1 MDSIIAGAG
10 GGCFT
15 GGTLVRIPDGYRR
28 IDSLSVGDTVIS
40 FDDSGDFHEAKII
53 AVHVHENEAVYQ
65 YSLWGAGAVEAT
77 PNHWVLNQ
85 FNAFVAIGSLGSDDC
100 IVDIN
105 GHLRPIISS
114 EFIGH
119 KTVYN
124 LTVEGQHTFI
134 ANNIRVHNAGLGLGK
149 IAGAGGGG
157 KGGGGGSPDTADD
170 NLNSRAYAKIIDLI
184 GEGEIE
190 GFPSARQYSRSSD
203 EYKKAMLKD
212 IYFDKTSVMRE
223 KANIN
228 DLVDRDFNFKKVRP
242 KHFDIRWGTQN
253 QDAIPGFSA
262 AENEYSVGIVVAKDA
277 PVTRTITDTDV
288 DKVRVT
294 LTWQAIQELQD
305 DGDIVGSEVKY
316 QILVSYNGGPFD
328 VVKDKKLNGRTGNLF
343 QKSHIVWLSGSFPV
357 QIRVKRLTKNPS
369 DVKIQNEFTWT
380 SYTEIV
386 DAKLRYPNSAIVA
399 MDIDS
404 RNFTS
409 IPTRSYRVRGLKIK
423 IPSNAT
429 VNDSD
434 GSLTY
439 NGIWDGTFGAQQ
451 WCADPAWCLW
461 DLLTNCRYGLGQHIK
476 TKDLDKW
483 SFYEA
488 SKYCNEKVD
497 SGLKDTKGNAI
508 LESRFLC
515 NVSIQSQDEAYK
527 VVNDM
532 CSVFRAMPYWGAG
545 TLVIAQDRPASPS
558 YLFNQTNVTE
568 EGFQYNGSSLRSRH
582 TVAVVGYLDTENQ
595 ETAYESVENAEGIA
609 RYGVITAEISAFAC
623 TSRTQAHR
631 IGEWLLYTE
640 QYETETVTFKT
651 GIDAG
656 SAVRPGMIIATSDP
670 LRSGARRGG
679 RIRAAG
685 SNYIVIDEP
694 TATDIPLTGSP
705 TVHVSMTDG
714 TVEVKTVTAAAGAKI
729 TISGTFTSTPLVG
742 GVFIYNNDDMRR
754 ARWRVLNVQESD
766 GVSYQIT
773 AISYNSSKYD
783 YVERG
788 YEFDTKV
795 YLPLT
800 VDKPSDPQNITADTV
815 AYESSGQLASKVM
828 LSWDSDP
835 NAVNY
840 EIRYRRIG

>member
-1 MDSIIAGAG
+1 MAKNISGG

-15 GGTLVRIPDGYRR
+15 GATLVRIPGGYCR
-28 IDSLSVGDTVIS
+28 IDSLNVGDTVIS
-40 FDDSGDFHEAKII
+40 FDDSGDFYEAKIL
-53 AVHVHENEAVYQ
+53 AVHVHENEAAYQ
-65 YSLWGAGAVEAT
+65 YNLWGAGAIEAT

-100 IVDIN
+100 VIDIN
-105 GHLRPIISS
+105 NHLRPIISS
-114 EFIGH
+114 EFIGY

-157 KGGGGGSPDTADD
+157 KGGGGGSPDTEDD

-184 GEGEIE
+184 GEGEID
-190 GFPSARQYSRSSD
+190 GFPSARQYARGSD
-203 EYKKAMLKD
+203 EYRKAMLMD
-212 IYFDKTSVMRE
+212 IYFDKTPVLR
-223 KANIN
+223 KNANIN
-228 DLVDRDFNFKKVRP
+228 DLGDRDYNFKKL
-242 KHFDIRWGTQN
+242 KYNHFSVCFGTQN
-253 QDAIPGFSA
+253 QDAIPGFSF
-262 AENEYSVGIVVAKDA
+262 AEREVQVGVIVAQNA
-277 PVTRTITDTDV
+277 PVTRVISDSDV
-288 DKVRVT
+288 DRVRVT
-294 LTWQAIQELQD
+294 LSWAALQEFES
-305 DGDIVGSEVKY
+305 DGDITGSEVSY
-316 QILVSYNGGPFD
+316 EILVAYNGGPFELA
-328 VVKDKKLNGRTGNLF
+328 KEKTLSGRSGNVF
-343 QKSHIVWLSGSFPV
+343 QKSHIVALNGQFPV
-357 QIRVKRLTKNPS
+357 EIRVKRTTKNSYDPK
-369 DVKIQNEFTWT
+369 VQNEFVWL
-380 SYTEIV
+380 SYTEIT
-386 DAKLRYPNSAIVA
+386 DAKLRYPNSALVG

-404 RNFTS
+404 RNFSS
-409 IPTRSYRVRGLKIK
+409 IPTRSFRVRGLKIR

-434 GSLTY
+434 GSLEY
-439 NGIWDGTFGAQQ
+439 NGIWDGSFGAKQ

-488 SKYCNEKVD
+488 SKYCNVKVD
-497 SGLKDTKGNAI
+497 SGLKDANGNAI

-527 VVNDM
+527 IVNDM

-568 EGFQYNGSSLRSRH
+568 EGFQYNGSSLRTRH

-685 SNYIVIDEP
+685 SNYIIIDEP
-694 TATDIPLTGSP
+694 TSTDIPLTGTP

-714 TVEVKTVTAAAGAKI
+714 TVEVKTVTATAGAKI
-729 TISGTFTSTPLVG
+729 TISENFTSTPLVG

-754 ARWRVLNVQESD
+754 ARWRVLNVQEVD

-773 AISYNSSKYD
+773 GISYNSSKYD

-788 YEFDTKV
+788 YEFDTKT

-800 VDKPSDPQNITADTV
+800 VDKPSDPQNITTNAI
-815 AYESSGQLASKVM
+815 AYESSGQLANKVM

>member
-1 MDSIIAGAG
+1 MAKNISGA

-15 GGTLVRIPDGYRR
+15 GATLIRVPGNCCR

-40 FDDSGDFHEAKII
+40 FDDCGDFHEAKIL

-65 YSLWGAGAVEAT
+65 YNLWGAGAIEAT

-100 IVDIN
+100 VIDIN
-105 GHLRPIISS
+105 NHLRPIISS
-114 EFIGH
+114 EFIGY

-149 IAGAGGGG
+149 IAGAGGG
-157 KGGGGGSPDTADD
+157 KGGGGGSPDTEDD

-184 GEGEIE
+184 SEGEIE
-190 GFPSARQYSRSSD
+190 GFPSARQYTKGSD
-203 EYKKAMLKD
+203 DYRKAMLKD
-212 IYFDKTSVMRE
+212 IYFDKTPVLRK
-223 KANIN
+223 KADIN
-228 DLVDRDFNFKKVRP
+228 DLGDRDYNFKKL
-242 KHFDIRWGTQN
+242 KYNHFSVCWGTQN
-253 QDAIPGFSA
+253 QEAIPGFSS
-262 AENEYSVGIVVAKDA
+262 AENEISVGVVVAQNA
-277 PVTRTITDTDV
+277 PVTRVITDSDV
-288 DKVRVT
+288 DRVRVN
-294 LTWQAIQELQD
+294 LSWPALQEIES
-305 DGDIVGSEVKY
+305 DGDIVGSEVQY
-316 QILVSYNGGPFD
+316 EILVAYNGGPFE
-328 VVKDKKLNGRTGNLF
+328 VVKEKTLSGRSGNVF
-343 QKSHIVWLSGSFPV
+343 QKSHIVAINGAFPV
-357 QIRVKRLTKNPS
+357 EIRVKRLTKNSYDP
-369 DVKIQNEFTWT
+369 KIQNEFTWI
-380 SYTEIV
+380 SYTEIT
-386 DAKLRYPNSAIVA
+386 DAKLRYPNSALVG

-409 IPTRSYRVRGLKIK
+409 IPTRSFRIRGLKIR

-434 GSLTY
+434 GSLEY
-439 NGIWDGTFGAQQ
+439 GGLWDGTFAAKQ

-476 TKDLDKW
+476 SKDLDKW

-497 SGLKDTKGNAI
+497 SGLKDANGNAI
-508 LESRFLC
+508 LEPRFLC

-527 VVNDM
+527 VINDM

-545 TLVIAQDRPASPS
+545 TLIIAQDRPASPS

-568 EGFQYNGSSLRSRH
+568 EGFQYNGSSLRTRH

-609 RYGVITAEISAFAC
+609 RYGVVTAEISAFAC

-656 SAVRPGMIIATSDP
+656 IAVRPGMIIATSDP

-685 SNYIVIDEP
+685 TNYIIIDEP
-694 TATDIPLTGSP
+694 TSTDIPLTGTP

-714 TVEVKTVTAAAGAKI
+714 TVEVKTVTATAGAKI

-754 ARWRVLNVQESD
+754 ARWRVLNVQEVD
-766 GVSYQIT
+766 GASYQIT
-773 AISYNSSKYD
+773 GISYNSSKYD

-788 YEFDTKV
+788 YEFDDKV

-800 VDKPSDPQNITADTV
+800 ISQPSDPQNITV
-815 AYESSGQLASKVM
+815 ATATYESVGQLANKVL

>member
-1 MDSIIAGAG
+1 MAKNISGA

-15 GGTLVRIPDGYRR
+15 GATLIRVPGNCCR

-40 FDDSGDFHEAKII
+40 FDDSGDFHEAKIL

-65 YSLWGAGAVEAT
+65 YNLWGAGAIEAT

-100 IVDIN
+100 VIDIN
-105 GHLRPIISS
+105 NHLRPIISS
-114 EFIGH
+114 EFIGY

-149 IAGAGGGG
+149 IAGAGGG
-157 KGGGGGSPDTADD
+157 KGGGGGSPDTEDD

-184 GEGEIE
+184 SEGEIE
-190 GFPSARQYSRSSD
+190 GFPSARQYTKGSD
-203 EYKKAMLKD
+203 DYRKAMLKD
-212 IYFDKTSVMRE
+212 IYFDKTPVLRKE
-223 KANIN
+223 ADIN
-228 DLVDRDFNFKKVRP
+228 DLGDRDYNFKKL
-242 KHFDIRWGTQN
+242 KYNHFSICWGTQN
-253 QDAIPGFSA
+253 QEAIPGFSS
-262 AENEYSVGIVVAKDA
+262 AENEISVGVVVAQNA
-277 PVTRTITDTDV
+277 PVTRVITDSDV
-288 DKVRVT
+288 DRVRVN
-294 LTWQAIQELQD
+294 LSWPALQEIES
-305 DGDIVGSEVKY
+305 DGDIVGSEVQY
-316 QILVSYNGGPFD
+316 EILVAYNGGPFE
-328 VVKDKKLNGRTGNLF
+328 VVKEKTLSGRSGNVF
-343 QKSHIVWLSGSFPV
+343 QKSHIVAINGAFPV
-357 QIRVKRLTKNPS
+357 EIRVKRLTKNSYDP
-369 DVKIQNEFTWT
+369 KIQNEFTWI
-380 SYTEIV
+380 SYTEIT
-386 DAKLRYPNSAIVA
+386 DAKLRYPNSALVG

-409 IPTRSYRVRGLKIK
+409 IPTRSFRIRGLKIR

-434 GSLTY
+434 GSLEY
-439 NGIWDGTFGAQQ
+439 GGLWDGTFAAKQ

-461 DLLTNCRYGLGQHIK
+461 DLLTNYRYGLGQHIK
-476 TKDLDKW
+476 SKDLDKW

-497 SGLKDTKGNAI
+497 SGLKDANGNAI
-508 LESRFLC
+508 LEPRFLC

-527 VVNDM
+527 VINDM

-545 TLVIAQDRPASPS
+545 TLIIAQDRPASPS

-568 EGFQYNGSSLRSRH
+568 EGFQYNGSSLRTRH

-609 RYGVITAEISAFAC
+609 RYGVVTAEISAFAC

-651 GIDAG
+651 NIDAG
-656 SAVRPGMIIATSDP
+656 IAVRPGMIIATSDP

-685 SNYIVIDEP
+685 TDYIIIDEP
-694 TATDIPLTGSP
+694 TSTDIPLTGTP

-714 TVEVKTVTAAAGAKI
+714 TVEEKTVTATAGAKI

-754 ARWRVLNVQESD
+754 ALWRVLNVQEVD
-766 GVSYQIT
+766 GASYQIT
-773 AISYNSSKYD
+773 GISYNSSKYD
-783 YVERG
+783 YIERG
-788 YEFDTKV
+788 YEFDDKV

-800 VDKPSDPQNITADTV
+800 ISQPSDPQNITV
-815 AYESSGQLASKVM
+815 ATATYESVGQLANKVL

-835 NAVNY
+835 SAVNY

>member
-1 MDSIIAGAG
+1 MAKNISGA

-15 GGTLVRIPDGYRR
+15 GATLIRVPGNCCR

-40 FDDSGDFHEAKII
+40 FDDCGDFHEAKIL

-65 YSLWGAGAVEAT
+65 YNLWGAGAIEAT

-100 IVDIN
+100 VIDIN
-105 GHLRPIISS
+105 NHLRPIISS
-114 EFIGH
+114 EFIGY

-149 IAGAGGGG
+149 IAGAGGG
-157 KGGGGGSPDTADD
+157 KGGGGGSPDTEDD

-184 GEGEIE
+184 SEGEIE
-190 GFPSARQYSRSSD
+190 GFPSARQYTKGSD
-203 EYKKAMLKD
+203 DYRKAMLKD
-212 IYFDKTSVMRE
+212 IYFDKTPVLRKE
-223 KANIN
+223 ADIN
-228 DLVDRDFNFKKVRP
+228 DLGDRDYNFKKL
-242 KHFDIRWGTQN
+242 KYNHFSICWGTQN
-253 QDAIPGFSA
+253 QEAIPGFSS
-262 AENEYSVGIVVAKDA
+262 AENEISVGVVVAQNA
-277 PVTRTITDTDV
+277 PVTRVITDSDV
-288 DKVRVT
+288 DRVRVN
-294 LTWQAIQELQD
+294 LSWPALQEIES
-305 DGDIVGSEVKY
+305 DGDIVGSEVQY
-316 QILVSYNGGPFD
+316 EILVAYNGGPFE
-328 VVKDKKLNGRTGNLF
+328 VVKEKTLSGRSGNVF
-343 QKSHIVWLSGSFPV
+343 QKSHIVAINGAFPV
-357 QIRVKRLTKNPS
+357 EIRVKRLTKNSYDP
-369 DVKIQNEFTWT
+369 KIQNEFTWI
-380 SYTEIV
+380 SYTEIT
-386 DAKLRYPNSAIVA
+386 DAKLRYPNSALVG

-409 IPTRSYRVRGLKIK
+409 IPTRSFRIRGLKIR

-434 GSLTY
+434 GSLEY
-439 NGIWDGTFGAQQ
+439 GGLWDGTFAAKQ

-461 DLLTNCRYGLGQHIK
+461 DLLTNYRYGLGQHIK
-476 TKDLDKW
+476 SKDLDKW

-497 SGLKDTKGNAI
+497 SGLKDANGNAI
-508 LESRFLC
+508 LEPRFLC

-527 VVNDM
+527 VINDM

-545 TLVIAQDRPASPS
+545 TLIIAQDRPASPS

-568 EGFQYNGSSLRSRH
+568 EGFQYNGSSLRTRH

-609 RYGVITAEISAFAC
+609 RYGVVTAEISAFAC

-651 GIDAG
+651 NIDAG
-656 SAVRPGMIIATSDP
+656 IAVRPGMIIATSDP

-685 SNYIVIDEP
+685 TDYIIIDEP
-694 TATDIPLTGSP
+694 TSTDIPLTGTP

-714 TVEVKTVTAAAGAKI
+714 TVEEKTVTATAGAKI

-754 ARWRVLNVQESD
+754 ALWRVLNVQEVD
-766 GVSYQIT
+766 GASYQIT
-773 AISYNSSKYD
+773 GISYNSSKYD
-783 YVERG
+783 YIERG
-788 YEFDTKV
+788 YEFDDKV

-800 VDKPSDPQNITADTV
+800 ISQPSDPQNITV
-815 AYESSGQLASKVM
+815 ATATYESVGQLANKVL

-835 NAVNY
+835 SAVNY

>member
-1 MDSIIAGAG
+1 MAKNISGA

-15 GGTLVRIPDGYRR
+15 GATLIRVPGNCCR

-40 FDDSGDFHEAKII
+40 FDDCGDFHEAKIL

-65 YSLWGAGAVEAT
+65 YNLWGAGAIEAT

-100 IVDIN
+100 VIDIN
-105 GHLRPIISS
+105 NHLRPIISS
-114 EFIGH
+114 EFIGY

-149 IAGAGGGG
+149 IAGAGGG
-157 KGGGGGSPDTADD
+157 KGGGGGSPDTEDD

-184 GEGEIE
+184 SEGEIE
-190 GFPSARQYSRSSD
+190 GFPSARQYTKGSD
-203 EYKKAMLKD
+203 DYRKAMLKD
-212 IYFDKTSVMRE
+212 IYFDKTPVLRKE
-223 KANIN
+223 ADIN
-228 DLVDRDFNFKKVRP
+228 DLGDRDYNFKKL
-242 KHFDIRWGTQN
+242 KYNHFSICWGTQN
-253 QDAIPGFSA
+253 QEAIPGFSS
-262 AENEYSVGIVVAKDA
+262 AENEISVGVVVAQNA
-277 PVTRTITDTDV
+277 PVTRVITDSDV
-288 DKVRVT
+288 DRVRVN
-294 LTWQAIQELQD
+294 LSWPALQEIES
-305 DGDIVGSEVKY
+305 DGDIVGSEVQY
-316 QILVSYNGGPFD
+316 EILVAYNGGPFE
-328 VVKDKKLNGRTGNLF
+328 VVKEKTLSGRSGNVF
-343 QKSHIVWLSGSFPV
+343 QKSHIVAINGAFPV
-357 QIRVKRLTKNPS
+357 EIRVKRLTKNSYDP
-369 DVKIQNEFTWT
+369 KIQNEFTWI
-380 SYTEIV
+380 SYTEIT
-386 DAKLRYPNSAIVA
+386 DAKLRYPNSALVG

-409 IPTRSYRVRGLKIK
+409 IPTRSFRIRGLKIR

-434 GSLTY
+434 GSLEY
-439 NGIWDGTFGAQQ
+439 GGLWDGTFAAKQ

-461 DLLTNCRYGLGQHIK
+461 DLLTNYRYGLGQHIK
-476 TKDLDKW
+476 SKDLDKW

-497 SGLKDTKGNAI
+497 SGLKDANDNAI
-508 LESRFLC
+508 LEPRFLC

-527 VVNDM
+527 VINDM

-545 TLVIAQDRPASPS
+545 TLIIAQDRPASPS

-568 EGFQYNGSSLRSRH
+568 EGFQYNGSSLRTRH

-609 RYGVITAEISAFAC
+609 RYGVVTAEISAFAC

-651 GIDAG
+651 NIDAG
-656 SAVRPGMIIATSDP
+656 IAVRPGMIIATSDP

-685 SNYIVIDEP
+685 TDYIIIDEP
-694 TATDIPLTGSP
+694 TSTDIPLTGTP

-714 TVEVKTVTAAAGAKI
+714 TVEEKTVTATAGAKI

-754 ARWRVLNVQESD
+754 ALWRVLNVQEVD
-766 GVSYQIT
+766 GASYQIT
-773 AISYNSSKYD
+773 GISYNSSKYD
-783 YVERG
+783 YIERG
-788 YEFDTKV
+788 YEFDDKV

-800 VDKPSDPQNITADTV
+800 ISQPSDPQNITV
-815 AYESSGQLASKVM
+815 ATATYESVGQLANKVL

-835 NAVNY
+835 SAVNY